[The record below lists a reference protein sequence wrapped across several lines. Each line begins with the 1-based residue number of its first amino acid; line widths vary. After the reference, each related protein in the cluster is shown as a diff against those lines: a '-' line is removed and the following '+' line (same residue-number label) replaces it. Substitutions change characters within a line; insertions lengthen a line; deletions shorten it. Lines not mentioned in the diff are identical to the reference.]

1 MSHIGKLYFASHSFF
16 CLDMKY
22 RYTQYRLVVGG
33 YEAEVEHV
41 IKLHDITRSTLL
53 NQTATMAAIIV
64 IKCNTV
70 VSKWTHE
77 RCQYEIEAW
86 YLPNYN
92 SNNMIEN
99 LRAPGKKEKGKSN
112 NDYDYDNGHHTNHSN
127 QTYHVFN
134 RLLCGVVQ
142 MRVFG
147 NSVSHKYSSLS
158 LPITVLFLLY
168 FVSFSALCYARSCC
182 VCRFV

>member
-1 MSHIGKLYFASHSFF
+1 
-16 CLDMKY
+16 
-22 RYTQYRLVVGG
+22 
-33 YEAEVEHV
+33 
-41 IKLHDITRSTLL
+41 
-53 NQTATMAAIIV
+53 MAAIIV

-112 NDYDYDNGHHTNHSN
+112 NDYDYDNDNGHHTNHSN

-158 LPITVLFLLY
+158 LPDCSISSVFCFFLGSLLCAFLLC
-168 FVSFSALCYARSCC
+168 VSLCLVPMS
-182 VCRFV
+182 VCPCSMSLWMFTEYLFAFLLSMFFNRFYSRL